1 MGEALYVA
9 RKMSQLT
16 ALELLNGRCRLPSDP
31 DFGWKLL
38 NGELLK
44 GEPLICKSG
53 RLGSVTAL
61 NPP

>member
-1 MGEALYVA
+1 MEKALYVA

-16 ALELLNGRCRLPSDP
+16 ALELLNGRCRLRP
-31 DFGWKLL
+31 DREWDGKLR
-38 NGELLK
+38 NGELLE